1 MSTPLFRHRPRAA
14 VPGRARH
21 RPGPTA
27 PRMALCLGVLA
38 LSLALGA
45 CASKD
50 TTRSGLFEPYRIDI
64 PQGNYV
70 TQQMLDQVKDGMS
83 REQVRFALGSP
94 LLVNPF
100 RTDQWDYVYRY
111 QHANGRADVRRVAIR
126 FADNRVSGIQADALP
141 QRDDNTDPALPG
153 YRSTREFMPSPD
165 PAGGGS

>member
-1 MSTPLFRHRPRAA
+1 MSTPMSNRGPSAA
-14 VPGRARH
+14 VPGRFHLR
-21 RPGPTA
+21 RP
-27 PRMALCLGVLA
+27 RLLGLGILAMGLVL
-38 LSLALGA
+38 GG

-50 TTRSGLFEPYRIDI
+50 TTRSGLFEPYRVDI

-70 TQQMLDQVKDGMS
+70 TQQMLDQVKDGMT

-111 QHANGRADVRRVAIR
+111 QHANGRADVRRVVIQ
-126 FADNRVSGIQADALP
+126 FADNRVSRIQADPLP

-153 YRSTREFMPSPD
+153 YRGTREYMPAAEP
-165 PAGGGS
+165 GGGS